1 MFVSVR
7 RFCLQREVIVYL
19 QNLPCKANM
28 YMQNSMP
35 ASDKLNFTCL
45 ASTSRR
51 TSRAVTNF
59 FNARMKPLELNV
71 AQFGLLAAIANAP
84 GQSLTTISEAMLLDE
99 STMARNLGVL
109 ERRGLV
115 ASEGGRGR
123 GGKQVSLT
131 SEGRALYGSGAR
143 IWKQANVALES
154 AMDAKQVAA
163 GRLFMSG
170 LTAAAERLRGED
182 EIQS

>member
-1 MFVSVR
+1 
-7 RFCLQREVIVYL
+7 
-19 QNLPCKANM
+19 M
-28 YMQNSMP
+28 YMQNSM
-35 ASDKLNFTCL
+35 ATSDKLNFTCL

-59 FNARMKPLELNV
+59 FNARMKSLDLNV
-71 AQFGLLAAIANAP
+71 AQFGLLAAISKAP
-84 GQSLTTISEAMLLDE
+84 GQSLTAISEAMLLDE

-131 SEGRALYGSGAR
+131 REGKTLHASGVR
-143 IWKQANVALES
+143 IWKQANAALENEI
-154 AMDAKQVAA
+154 DADQVAA
-163 GRLFMSG
+163 GRRFMSG
-170 LTAAAERLRGED
+170 LTAAADSLRAED
-182 EIQS
+182 EDES